1 MGATGHVP
9 ELGPNKFQDRPCGT
23 SRMQKNLFATGA
35 PPRAPLDE
43 LTAFPQTLY
52 LAGKGLAAIS
62 PKTSPPLSAF
72 WASDF
77 GPSALAADAK

>member
-1 MGATGHVP
+1 MSRNLAPTSSRTGHVAVVP
-9 ELGPNKFQDRPCGT
+9 IECK
-23 SRMQKNLFATGA
+23 KKLFATGA
-35 PPRAPLDE
+35 PPRTPLDE
-43 LTAFPQTLY
+43 LTAFPQT
-52 LAGKGLAAIS
+52 GKGLAAIS